1 MKDLFL
7 LAACVGHQKGQRVCL
22 KKRRD
27 VFNWAQFTAQED
39 IPVLRALALAE
50 TGSVEVLIN
59 TDYLLTI
66 AEEYANGGIGEIKNQ
81 VLEMPGKPI
90 ESLVNFLMQAM
101 PMAFQR

>member
-1 MKDLFL
+1 MNQQESTQRDRIYIDEAHHETYRQLTSGTEAPFKTMKDLFL

-27 VFNWAQFTAQED
+27 VFNWAQFAPQED

-59 TDYLLTI
+59 TD
-66 AEEYANGGIGEIKNQ
+66 
-81 VLEMPGKPI
+81 
-90 ESLVNFLMQAM
+90 
-101 PMAFQR
+101 